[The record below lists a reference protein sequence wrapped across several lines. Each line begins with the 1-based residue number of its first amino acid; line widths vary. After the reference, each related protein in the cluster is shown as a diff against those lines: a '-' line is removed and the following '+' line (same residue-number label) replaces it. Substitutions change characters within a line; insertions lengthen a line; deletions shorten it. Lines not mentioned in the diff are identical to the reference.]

1 MEASHPSRPWE
12 ALCREEGGGEARPGQ
27 AGSSEPIGLPSPGSR
42 AERSWEGA
50 PVPHSGLGAH
60 RRRQGEAISPFWSG
74 EKLEVVV
81 LSKKFISGVDQDDHG
96 QIRK

>member
-1 MEASHPSRPWE
+1 M
-12 ALCREEGGGEARPGQ
+12 
-27 AGSSEPIGLPSPGSR
+27 
-42 AERSWEGA
+42 
-50 PVPHSGLGAH
+50 PHSGLGAH
-60 RRRQGEAISPFWSG
+60 QRRQGEAISPFWSG